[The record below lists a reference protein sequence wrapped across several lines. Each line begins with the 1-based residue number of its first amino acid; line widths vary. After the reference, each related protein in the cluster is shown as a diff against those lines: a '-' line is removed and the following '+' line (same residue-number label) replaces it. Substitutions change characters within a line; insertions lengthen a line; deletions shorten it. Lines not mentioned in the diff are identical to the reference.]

1 MPKASKDYNLK
12 LLFPKLLAEWDHE
25 NNLKSPEDF
34 SPNSHFKAWWICNL
48 EHKWQATI
56 NSRTRGHGC
65 PFCSGRR
72 VSPENNLTKL
82 FPELVKEWDF
92 KKNKTIKPSD
102 FTKASSKE
110 V

>member
-56 NSRTRGHGC
+56 NSRTRGRGC
-65 PFCSGRR
+65 PFCSGRIA
-72 VSPENNLTKL
+72 SPENNLTKL
-82 FPELVKEWDF
+82 FPELLKFQDAV
-92 KKNKTIKPSD
+92 NSGIIRIVLS
-102 FTKASSKE
+102 
-110 V
+110 VI